1 MGLGSDP
8 NTASCVDTLTAG
20 MDSPGDGLSEEECA
34 CYLAG
39 TPEDFEAWT
48 GVSPDSCSPT
58 GILSFQAEYD
68 QCLAAQGKHHTAI
81 LKFCPEKPQI

>member
-8 NTASCVDTLTAG
+8 NTAGCVATLTAG
-20 MDSPGDGLSEEECA
+20 MTNPGDGLSEEECA

-48 GVSPDSCSPT
+48 GVNPNSCSPT
-58 GILSFQAEYD
+58 GILSFQEEYEL
-68 QCLAAQGKHHTAI
+68 CLAAQGKHHTAI
-81 LKFCPEKPQI
+81 LKFCP